1 MGKERLDS
9 KGRVL
14 YPGESERKDGGYTF
28 RYYDVDGVRRAVYSS
43 RLTEDDPLLPGKKDG
58 PYLRELEARIQQ
70 HLAMGHNPPPKQ
82 IYTLD
87 EVWHQF
93 LKLKCDISEDTLV
106 SYIYLYNRHVRPKFG
121 NRPVDSIRYSD
132 LKTFFIELLKNGYKV
147 TTLNNISIFLHPTFE
162 FAVREGY
169 ILLNPSKGL
178 AKEFN
183 KRKDWAPEKQRALTV
198 EEQNEFLEFV
208 GSSYRYRHWMPMIT
222 TFLGT
227 GMRLG
232 ELIGLTWND
241 VDFAKGRISV
251 NHTLQY
257 KTSLD
262 GKTRFYISSPKS
274 RAGNREIPMLKD
286 VKEALLGLYE
296 RREDFSPAAQTSI
309 DGYTDFVFRDINGN
323 VISPSRINYALKKI
337 TCEYNGLEQEKAKQ
351 EEREPKLLP
360 DITVHHFRHTFA
372 TRFCENENNIKV
384 IQKILGHANIETT
397 MHVYAE
403 ATGGKQ
409 KEAIAAL
416 EGKIRIK

>member
-1 MGKERLDS
+1 MIPEEQLQGAELAKCYDLMTDLHKLYNQELVPVYDREVDVLD
-9 KGRVL
+9 RMCEVL
-14 YPGESERKDGGYTF
+14 SIRMDIGIDNDGLWIKDDDGTF
-28 RYYDVDGVRRAVYSS
+28 H
-43 RLTEDDPLLPGKKDG
+43 EQ
-58 PYLRELEARIQQ
+58 EAYK
-70 HLAMGHNPPPKQ
+70 H
-82 IYTLD
+82 
-87 EVWHQF
+87 
-93 LKLKCDISEDTLV
+93 TLV

-409 KEAIAAL
+409 KEAMAAL

>member
-1 MGKERLDS
+1 M
-9 KGRVL
+9 
-14 YPGESERKDGGYTF
+14 
-28 RYYDVDGVRRAVYSS
+28 
-43 RLTEDDPLLPGKKDG
+43 
-58 PYLRELEARIQQ
+58 
-70 HLAMGHNPPPKQ
+70 
-82 IYTLD
+82 
-87 EVWHQF
+87 
-93 LKLKCDISEDTLV
+93 
-106 SYIYLYNRHVRPKFG
+106 
-121 NRPVDSIRYSD
+121 
-132 LKTFFIELLKNGYKV
+132 KNGYKV

-409 KEAIAAL
+409 KEAMAAL

>member
-1 MGKERLDS
+1 
-9 KGRVL
+9 
-14 YPGESERKDGGYTF
+14 
-28 RYYDVDGVRRAVYSS
+28 
-43 RLTEDDPLLPGKKDG
+43 
-58 PYLRELEARIQQ
+58 
-70 HLAMGHNPPPKQ
+70 
-82 IYTLD
+82 
-87 EVWHQF
+87 
-93 LKLKCDISEDTLV
+93 
-106 SYIYLYNRHVRPKFG
+106 
-121 NRPVDSIRYSD
+121 
-132 LKTFFIELLKNGYKV
+132 
-147 TTLNNISIFLHPTFE
+147 
-162 FAVREGY
+162 
-169 ILLNPSKGL
+169 
-178 AKEFN
+178 
-183 KRKDWAPEKQRALTV
+183 
-198 EEQNEFLEFV
+198 
-208 GSSYRYRHWMPMIT
+208 MPMIT

-397 MHVYAE
+397 MHVL
-403 ATGGKQ
+403 Q
-409 KEAIAAL
+409 HHDL
-416 EGKIRIK
+416 SRV